1 MVGRGVIVAKL
12 MERLGIAEKLKDRT
26 KLVDGV
32 PVAEV
37 VAKGEAEIGI
47 QQINV
52 ILPVAGADD
61 VGPLPAELQ
70 GYVYFAVG
78 VLAVSSSPTPRRSGQ
93 VHVVVRGRAPHPQER
108 HGAAAALTGICQAK
122 WRKGGIALK
131 PRKAHHSVRVHLPGH
146 LIAPVAEVVAK
157 GEAEIGIQQ
166 INVILPVAGADDV
179 GPLPA
184 ELQGYVYFAV
194 GVLAVSWSNSPAL
207 FHYEQFS
214 KAGRRVTRV
223 AIVGPPLRAH
233 FASAAAPPTPE
244 KSLCA
249 AAIIRDRGDLLEFV
263 RVCLEQGCATQAQMW
278 PLNSGAWLRNIG
290 TDWEVGRQ
298 QLPAYRRRVD

>member
-32 PVAEV
+32 
-37 VAKGEAEIGI
+37 
-47 QQINV
+47 
-52 ILPVAGADD
+52 
-61 VGPLPAELQ
+61 
-70 GYVYFAVG
+70 
-78 VLAVSSSPTPRRSGQ
+78 
-93 VHVVVRGRAPHPQER
+93 
-108 HGAAAALTGICQAK
+108 
-122 WRKGGIALK
+122 
-131 PRKAHHSVRVHLPGH
+131 
-146 LIAPVAEVVAK
+146 PVAEVVAK

-263 RVCLEQGCATQAQMW
+263 RVCLEQVRRMAAEYRHR
-278 PLNSGAWLRNIG
+278 L
-290 TDWEVGRQ
+290 EVGRQ
-298 QLPAYRRRVD
+298 QLPAIAEEWTDWECSAALRPRHRSAGCGQARHASHAR

>member
-93 VHVVVRGRAPHPQER
+93 VHVVVRGRAAHPQER
-108 HGAAAALTGICQAK
+108 HGAAAALTGIC
-122 WRKGGIALK
+122 
-131 PRKAHHSVRVHLPGH
+131 
-146 LIAPVAEVVAK
+146 
-157 GEAEIGIQQ
+157 
-166 INVILPVAGADDV
+166 
-179 GPLPA
+179 
-184 ELQGYVYFAV
+184 
-194 GVLAVSWSNSPAL
+194 
-207 FHYEQFS
+207 
-214 KAGRRVTRV
+214 
-223 AIVGPPLRAH
+223 
-233 FASAAAPPTPE
+233 
-244 KSLCA
+244 
-249 AAIIRDRGDLLEFV
+249 
-263 RVCLEQGCATQAQMW
+263 
-278 PLNSGAWLRNIG
+278 
-290 TDWEVGRQ
+290 
-298 QLPAYRRRVD
+298 